1 MKITRQSTI
10 YMIDL
15 LTAKISEMIAAES
28 GAPITDSMRDFMT
41 TKTYALLLRPQ
52 SYLFL
57 ESPQY
62 ILDMLDAEKTNDV
75 ERWMEV

>member
-1 MKITRQSTI
+1 MKITEQSTI

-15 LTAKISEMIAAES
+15 LTAKIAEMLAAES
-28 GAPITDSMRDFMT
+28 GRTITDSMRDFMT

-62 ILDMLDAEKTNDV
+62 ILDMLDAEKKEDT